1 MIKKQERVKVIIL
14 KNRKQVNEYLKN
26 IDEVKTKIC

>member
-1 MIKKQERVKVIIL
+1 MIKEENGVKVIIL
-14 KNRKQVNEYLKN
+14 KNRKQVNEHLKN